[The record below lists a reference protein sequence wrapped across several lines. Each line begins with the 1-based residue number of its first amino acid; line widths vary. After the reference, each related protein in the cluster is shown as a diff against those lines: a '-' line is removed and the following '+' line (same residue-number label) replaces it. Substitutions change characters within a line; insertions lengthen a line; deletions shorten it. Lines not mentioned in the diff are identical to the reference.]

1 MDAQTF
7 WILAHVL
14 LFVYWLGADIGV
26 FISSLQIINRNHSM
40 ETRLAI
46 AKILGIINSIPGFAS
61 QLMLVVGLQLAANL
75 GLSPISSPWLWLA
88 WIGTAVWIVVAK
100 ASERRRS
107 TPLGRNLANLDLLI
121 RVLLIVALTA
131 AALWSF
137 VTGTPFVENWLA
149 LKALI
154 FAYVLACGIGI
165 RFAFASFGPALARMA
180 KEGFNPETEAALRW
194 PVIWV
199 KPWVIALW
207 TGLIVAAFVGIGQ
220 SI

>member
-1 MDAQTF
+1 MEAQSF

-46 AKILGIINSIPGFAS
+46 AKILGIINSIPAIAS
-61 QLMLVVGLQLAANL
+61 QLMLVVGLQLAAIL
-75 GLSPISSPWLWLA
+75 GLSPISGGWLWLA
-88 WIGTAVWIVVAK
+88 WIGTAIWIVVAK
-100 ASERRRS
+100 TSERRRG
-107 TPLGRNLANLDLLI
+107 TPLGRSLTNLDLLI

-137 VTGTPFVENWLA
+137 ETGTPFAENWLA
-149 LKALI
+149 LKALV
-154 FAYVLACGIGI
+154 FAYVLVCGLGI
-165 RFAFASFGPALARMA
+165 RITFASFGPALARMA
-180 KEGFNPETEAALRW
+180 KEGFNPETDAALRW

-207 TGLIVAAFVGIGQ
+207 AGLIVAAFVGIGRP
-220 SI
+220 I